1 MYINTNMY
9 FYISSP
15 ENIYKA
21 DRLYPGKHLMM
32 KFWTSLQDIN
42 HLLIIYIS
50 IKVQRSSVQK
60 LSAIIYIFHIIFARN
75 SFHKIYDKN
84 KKSNKNGLIFI
95 MAAAGGESFI
105 VCGQG
110 YAEF

>member
-15 ENIYKA
+15 VNIYKA

-42 HLLIIYIS
+42 HLLIIYII

-60 LSAIIYIFHIIFARN
+60 LSAIIYIFHIILHIKVSIKFMIRT
-75 SFHKIYDKN
+75 KN
-84 KKSNKNGLIFI
+84 QIKMVLFS
-95 MAAAGGESFI
+95 
-105 VCGQG
+105 
-110 YAEF
+110 